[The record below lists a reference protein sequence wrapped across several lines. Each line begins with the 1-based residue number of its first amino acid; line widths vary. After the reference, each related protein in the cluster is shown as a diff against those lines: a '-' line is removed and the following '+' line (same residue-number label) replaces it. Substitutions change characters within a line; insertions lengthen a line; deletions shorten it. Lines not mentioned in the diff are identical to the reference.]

1 LKRGEIW
8 TSAGGEAYAGKPR
21 PVVVLQ
27 DDEFAALD
35 SVVVCPF
42 TSNPRPA
49 PFRVPLDPSDANGL
63 RRPSSVMIDKLVSV
77 PRRRLH
83 NQIGRLSTADLNQI
97 RRAVMVFL
105 GFAGTEGS

>member
-1 LKRGEIW
+1 
-8 TSAGGEAYAGKPR
+8 
-21 PVVVLQ
+21 
-27 DDEFAALD
+27 
-35 SVVVCPF
+35 
-42 TSNPRPA
+42 
-49 PFRVPLDPSDANGL
+49 
-63 RRPSSVMIDKLVSV
+63 MIDKLVSV